1 MIVQQLITGL
11 SIGSV
16 YALLAVGYALVFSVF
31 NFSNFGFGP
40 VMMLGAFGALFA
52 IERTQMALFP
62 AILVA
67 LAVSSVISLLMEVT
81 IYRPMRQ
88 KKALKVYLMIAALGI
103 NTCVPNFCIQLWG
116 GAVRPFPSDWA
127 KVVIRIGNIA
137 IPRADIMAAVLSIT
151 MLILL
156 WCFLYKTKTG
166 LGIRASAFDSNTAG
180 LMGIN
185 VNRVAAVIFLLS
197 GATAGLAG
205 CFYGMKYSV
214 YPNMGV
220 VATKGFV
227 SATVGGLGSLPGAV
241 ISGLL
246 LGFLETIISA
256 YVSTTYR
263 DLVAYGLLVI
273 VLIFKPNGLLGQ
285 VPMTNYKK
293 EDTHGI
299 H

>member
-263 DLVAYGLLVI
+263 ELVAYGLLVI

-285 VPMTNYKK
+285 GAHDKL
-293 EDTHGI
+293 
-299 H
+299 

>member
-1 MIVQQLITGL
+1 MIVQQLITGI

-40 VMMLGAFGALFA
+40 VMMFGAFGALFA
-52 IERTQMALFP
+52 IERTHMALVP

-67 LAVSSVISLLMEVT
+67 LAVAGLISLLMEVT

-127 KVVIRIGNIA
+127 KAVIRIGNVV
-137 IPRADIMAAVLSIT
+137 IPRADVLAAVLSVI
-151 MLILL
+151 MLALL
-156 WCFLYKTKTG
+156 WCFLYKTKVG

-246 LGFLETIISA
+246 LGFLETVISA

-263 DLVAYGLLVI
+263 DLVAYGLLVV
-273 VLIFKPNGLLGQ
+273 VLIVKPNGLLGQ
-285 VPMTNYKK
+285 GAYDKL
-293 EDTHGI
+293 
-299 H
+299 

>member
-52 IERTQMALFP
+52 IEQAHMALFP
-62 AILVA
+62 GILVA
-67 LAVSSVISLLMEVT
+67 LVISGVISLLMEII

-127 KVVIRIGNIA
+127 KVVIRINNIA
-137 IPRADIMAAVLSIT
+137 IPRSDVLAAVLSVI

-156 WCFLYKTKTG
+156 WCFLYKTRTG

-185 VNRVAAVIFLLS
+185 VNRVAAVIFILS
-197 GATAGLAG
+197 GVTAGLAG

-263 DLVAYGLLVI
+263 DLVAYGLLVV
-273 VLIFKPNGLLGQ
+273 VLIFLPNGLLG
-285 VPMTNYKK
+285 KGAHDK
-293 EDTHGI
+293 L
-299 H
+299 

>member
-1 MIVQQLITGL
+1 MILQQLITGV

-52 IERTQMALFP
+52 IERTHMALFP
-62 AILVA
+62 GILVA
-67 LAVSSVISLLMEVT
+67 LAVAAVISLLMEVT

-127 KVVIRIGNIA
+127 KAVIRIGNIA
-137 IPRADIMAAVLSIT
+137 IPRADMLAAVLSVI

-185 VNRVAAVIFLLS
+185 VNRVAAVVFLLS

-227 SATVGGLGSLPGAV
+227 SATVGGLCSLPGAV
-241 ISGLL
+241 ISGLR

-256 YVSTTYR
+256 YGSTTYR

-273 VLIFKPNGLLGQ
+273 VLIFKPNGLLG
-285 VPMTNYKK
+285 KSAHDK
-293 EDTHGI
+293 L
-299 H
+299 

>member
-1 MIVQQLITGL
+1 M
-11 SIGSV
+11 
-16 YALLAVGYALVFSVF
+16 
-31 NFSNFGFGP
+31 
-40 VMMLGAFGALFA
+40 
-52 IERTQMALFP
+52 
-62 AILVA
+62 
-67 LAVSSVISLLMEVT
+67 
-81 IYRPMRQ
+81 
-88 KKALKVYLMIAALGI
+88 YLMIAALGI

-127 KVVIRIGNIA
+127 KAVIRIGNIA
-137 IPRADIMAAVLSIT
+137 IPRADILAAVLSVI

-185 VNRVAAVIFLLS
+185 VNRVAAVVFLLS

-273 VLIFKPNGLLGQ
+273 VLIFKPNGLLG
-285 VPMTNYKK
+285 KSAHDK
-293 EDTHGI
+293 L
-299 H
+299 

>member
-52 IERTQMALFP
+52 IEQAHVALFP
-62 AILVA
+62 SILIA
-67 LAVSSVISLLMEVT
+67 LAVSGVISLLMEVT

-127 KVVIRIGNIA
+127 RVVIRINDIA
-137 IPRADIMAAVLSIT
+137 IPRADILAAVLSIT

-156 WCFLYKTKTG
+156 WCFLYKTRTG

-185 VNRVAAVIFLLS
+185 VNRVAAVIFILS
-197 GATAGLAG
+197 GAPAGLAG

-227 SATVGGLGSLPGAV
+227 SATGGGLGSLPGAV
-241 ISGLL
+241 ISGLI

-263 DLVAYGLLVI
+263 DLVAYGLLVV
-273 VLIFKPNGLLGQ
+273 VLIFLPNGLLG
-285 VPMTNYKK
+285 K
-293 EDTHGI
+293 GI
-299 H
+299 HDKL

>member
-1 MIVQQLITGL
+1 MIVQQLITGV

-52 IERTQMALFP
+52 ISQSGMGLFAGIILAL
-62 AILVA
+62 IVA
-67 LAVSSVISLLMEVT
+67 GFVSYLMEVI

-103 NTCVPNFCIQLWG
+103 NTCIPNFCIQLWG

-127 KVVIRIGNIA
+127 RVVIRFNNVSV
-137 IPRADIMAAVLSIT
+137 PRSDILAAVLSVILL
-151 MLILL
+151 MLL

-241 ISGLL
+241 ISGLI

-263 DLVAYGLLVI
+263 DLVAYGLLVV
-273 VLIFKPNGLLGQ
+273 VLIFKPNGLLG
-285 VPMTNYKK
+285 KSAHDK
-293 EDTHGI
+293 L
-299 H
+299 

>member
-62 AILVA
+62 AILIA
-67 LAVSSVISLLMEVT
+67 LAVSSVISLLMEVW

-137 IPRADIMAAVLSIT
+137 IPRADILAAVLSIT

-156 WCFLYKTKTG
+156 WCFLYRTKTG

-185 VNRVAAVIFLLS
+185 VNAVAAVIFLLS

-285 VPMTNYKK
+285 SAHDKL
-293 EDTHGI
+293 
-299 H
+299 

>member
-1 MIVQQLITGL
+1 MILQQLITGV

-52 IERTQMALFP
+52 IERTHMALFP
-62 AILVA
+62 GILVA
-67 LAVSSVISLLMEVT
+67 LAVAAVISLLMEVT

-127 KVVIRIGNIA
+127 KAVIRIGNIA
-137 IPRADIMAAVLSIT
+137 IPRADILAAVLSVI

-185 VNRVAAVIFLLS
+185 VNRVAAVVFLLS

-227 SATVGGLGSLPGAV
+227 SARRCDLGPASGVSGDDHLCIRLHNLPRSGGLRPAGHCADLQAQRP
-241 ISGLL
+241 SGQ
-246 LGFLETIISA
+246 ERS
-256 YVSTTYR
+256 R
-263 DLVAYGLLVI
+263 
-273 VLIFKPNGLLGQ
+273 
-285 VPMTNYKK
+285 
-293 EDTHGI
+293 
-299 H
+299 

>member
-1 MIVQQLITGL
+1 MIVQQLITGI

-52 IERTQMALFP
+52 IERTHMALVP

-67 LAVSSVISLLMEVT
+67 LAVAGLISLLMEVT

-127 KVVIRIGNIA
+127 KAVIRIGNVV
-137 IPRADIMAAVLSIT
+137 IPRADVLAAVLSVI
-151 MLILL
+151 MLALL
-156 WCFLYKTKTG
+156 WCFLYKTKVG

-220 VATKGFV
+220 VATKGFG

-246 LGFLETIISA
+246 LGFLETVISA

-263 DLVAYGLLVI
+263 DLVAYGLLVV
-273 VLIFKPNGLLGQ
+273 VLIVKPNGLLGQ
-285 VPMTNYKK
+285 GAYDKL
-293 EDTHGI
+293 
-299 H
+299 

>member
-62 AILVA
+62 AILIA
-67 LAVSSVISLLMEVT
+67 LAVSSVISLLMEVW

-137 IPRADIMAAVLSIT
+137 IPRADILAAVLSIT

-156 WCFLYKTKTG
+156 WCFLYRTKTG

-185 VNRVAAVIFLLS
+185 VNAVAAVIFLLS

-285 VPMTNYKK
+285 SAYDKL
-293 EDTHGI
+293 
-299 H
+299 

>member
-11 SIGSV
+11 SFGSV

-52 IERTQMALFP
+52 IEQAHVALFP
-62 AILVA
+62 SILIA
-67 LAVSSVISLLMEVT
+67 LAVSGVISLLMEVT

-127 KVVIRIGNIA
+127 RVVIRINDIA
-137 IPRADIMAAVLSIT
+137 IPRADILAAVLSIT

-156 WCFLYKTKTG
+156 WCFLYKTRTG

-185 VNRVAAVIFLLS
+185 VNRVAAVIFILS
-197 GATAGLAG
+197 GAAAGLAG

-241 ISGLL
+241 ISGLI

-263 DLVAYGLLVI
+263 DLVAYGLLVV
-273 VLIFKPNGLLGQ
+273 VLIFLPNGLLG
-285 VPMTNYKK
+285 K
-293 EDTHGI
+293 GI
-299 H
+299 HDKL

>member
-1 MIVQQLITGL
+1 MIVQQLITGI

-52 IERTQMALFP
+52 IERTHMALVP

-67 LAVSSVISLLMEVT
+67 LAVAGLISLLMEVT

-88 KKALKVYLMIAALGI
+88 RKALKVYLMIAALGI

-127 KVVIRIGNIA
+127 KAVIRIGNVV
-137 IPRADIMAAVLSIT
+137 IPRADVLAAVLSVI
-151 MLILL
+151 MLALL
-156 WCFLYKTKTG
+156 WCFLYKTKVG

-246 LGFLETIISA
+246 LGFLETVISA

-263 DLVAYGLLVI
+263 DLVAYGLLVV
-273 VLIFKPNGLLGQ
+273 VLIVKPNGLLGQ
-285 VPMTNYKK
+285 GAYDKL
-293 EDTHGI
+293 
-299 H
+299 

>member
-1 MIVQQLITGL
+1 MIVQQLITGV

-52 IERTQMALFP
+52 IEKMQMALLP
-62 AILVA
+62 GILVA
-67 LAVSSVISLLMEVT
+67 LAVSGAISLLMEIT

-88 KKALKVYLMIAALGI
+88 KKALKVYLMIAGLGI

-127 KVVIRIGNIA
+127 KAVIRIGNVA
-137 IPRADIMAAVLSIT
+137 IPRADILAAVLSVI

-156 WCFLYKTKTG
+156 WCFLFKTKTG
-166 LGIRASAFDSNTAG
+166 LGIRVSAFDSNTAG

-185 VNRVAAVIFLLS
+185 VNRVAAVVFLLS

-227 SATVGGLGSLPGAV
+227 AATVGGLGSLPGAV

-263 DLVAYGLLVI
+263 DLVAYGLLVV
-273 VLIFKPNGLLGQ
+273 VLVFKPNGLLGQ
-285 VPMTNYKK
+285 GAHDKL
-293 EDTHGI
+293 
-299 H
+299 

>member
-1 MIVQQLITGL
+1 MIIQQLITGI

-52 IERTQMALFP
+52 IERTHMALVP

-67 LAVSSVISLLMEVT
+67 LAVAGLISLLMEVT

-88 KKALKVYLMIAALGI
+88 RKALKVYLMIAALGI

-127 KVVIRIGNIA
+127 KAVIRIGNVV
-137 IPRADIMAAVLSIT
+137 IPRADVLAAVLSVI
-151 MLILL
+151 MLALL
-156 WCFLYKTKTG
+156 WCFLYKTKVG

-227 SATVGGLGSLPGAV
+227 SATVGGLGSLTGAV

-246 LGFLETIISA
+246 LGFLETVISA

-263 DLVAYGLLVI
+263 DLVAYGLLVV
-273 VLIFKPNGLLGQ
+273 VLIVKPNGLLGQ
-285 VPMTNYKK
+285 GAYDKL
-293 EDTHGI
+293 
-299 H
+299 

>member
-1 MIVQQLITGL
+1 M
-11 SIGSV
+11 
-16 YALLAVGYALVFSVF
+16 ALV
-31 NFSNFGFGP
+31 
-40 VMMLGAFGALFA
+40 
-52 IERTQMALFP
+52 P

-67 LAVSSVISLLMEVT
+67 LAVAGLISLLMEVT

-127 KVVIRIGNIA
+127 KAVIRIGNVV
-137 IPRADIMAAVLSIT
+137 IPRADVLAAVLSVI
-151 MLILL
+151 MLALL
-156 WCFLYKTKTG
+156 WCFLYKTKVG

-227 SATVGGLGSLPGAV
+227 SATVGGLGSLTGAV

-246 LGFLETIISA
+246 LGFLETVISA

-263 DLVAYGLLVI
+263 DLVAYGLLVV
-273 VLIFKPNGLLGQ
+273 VLIVKPNGLLGQ
-285 VPMTNYKK
+285 GAYDKL
-293 EDTHGI
+293 
-299 H
+299 

>member
-1 MIVQQLITGL
+1 MIVQQLITGI

-52 IERTQMALFP
+52 IERTHMALVP

-67 LAVSSVISLLMEVT
+67 LAVAGLISLLMEVT

-88 KKALKVYLMIAALGI
+88 RKALKVYLMIAALGI

-127 KVVIRIGNIA
+127 KAVIRIGNVV
-137 IPRADIMAAVLSIT
+137 IPRADVLAAVLTVI
-151 MLILL
+151 MLALL
-156 WCFLYKTKTG
+156 WCFLYKTKVG

-227 SATVGGLGSLPGAV
+227 SATVGGLGSLTGAV

-246 LGFLETIISA
+246 LGFLETVISA

-263 DLVAYGLLVI
+263 DLVAYGLLVV
-273 VLIFKPNGLLGQ
+273 VLIVKPNGLLGQ
-285 VPMTNYKK
+285 GAYDKL
-293 EDTHGI
+293 
-299 H
+299 

>member
-1 MIVQQLITGL
+1 MIVQQLITGI

-52 IERTQMALFP
+52 IEKTHMALFP
-62 AILVA
+62 AILTA
-67 LAVSSVISLLMEVT
+67 LAVAGLISLLMEIT

-103 NTCVPNFCIQLWG
+103 NTCVPNFCIQVWG

-127 KVVIRIGNIA
+127 KAVIRIGGVVG
-137 IPRADIMAAVLSIT
+137 PRADVLAAVLSII
-151 MLILL
+151 MLVLL
-156 WCFLYKTKTG
+156 WCFLFRTKLG

-273 VLIFKPNGLLGQ
+273 VLIIKPNGLLGQ
-285 VPMTNYKK
+285 GAHDKL
-293 EDTHGI
+293 
-299 H
+299 

>member
-1 MIVQQLITGL
+1 MIIQQLITGI

-52 IERTQMALFP
+52 IERTHMALVP

-67 LAVSSVISLLMEVT
+67 LAVAGLISLLMEVT

-127 KVVIRIGNIA
+127 KAVIRIGNVV
-137 IPRADIMAAVLSIT
+137 IPRADVLAAVLSVI
-151 MLILL
+151 MLALL
-156 WCFLYKTKTG
+156 WCFLYKTKVG

-246 LGFLETIISA
+246 LGFLETVISA

-263 DLVAYGLLVI
+263 DLVAYGLLVV
-273 VLIFKPNGLLGQ
+273 VLIVKPNGLLGQ
-285 VPMTNYKK
+285 GAYDKL
-293 EDTHGI
+293 
-299 H
+299 

>member
-1 MIVQQLITGL
+1 MIVQQLITGV

-52 IERTQMALFP
+52 IEKLQMALLP
-62 AILVA
+62 GILVA
-67 LAVSSVISLLMEVT
+67 LAVSGAISLLMEIT

-88 KKALKVYLMIAALGI
+88 KKALKVYLMIAGLGI

-127 KVVIRIGNIA
+127 KAVIRIGNVA
-137 IPRADIMAAVLSIT
+137 IPRADILAAVLSVS

-156 WCFLYKTKTG
+156 WCFLFKTKTG

-185 VNRVAAVIFLLS
+185 VNRVAAVVFLLS

-227 SATVGGLGSLPGAV
+227 AATVGGLGSLPGAV

-263 DLVAYGLLVI
+263 DLVAYGLLVV
-273 VLIFKPNGLLGQ
+273 VLVFKPNGLLGQ
-285 VPMTNYKK
+285 GAHDKL
-293 EDTHGI
+293 
-299 H
+299 

>member
-52 IERTQMALFP
+52 IQQAHVALFP
-62 AILVA
+62 GILVA
-67 LAVSSVISLLMEVT
+67 LVVSGAISLLMEVT

-88 KKALKVYLMIAALGI
+88 KRALKVYLMIAALGI

-127 KVVIRIGNIA
+127 KVVIRINNIA
-137 IPRADIMAAVLSIT
+137 IPRADVLAAVLSLT

-156 WCFLYKTKTG
+156 WCFLYKTRTG

-185 VNRVAAVIFLLS
+185 VNQVAAVIFLLS

-263 DLVAYGLLVI
+263 DLVAYGLLVV
-273 VLIFKPNGLLGQ
+273 VLIFMPNGLLG
-285 VPMTNYKK
+285 KGAHDK
-293 EDTHGI
+293 L
-299 H
+299 

>member
-116 GAVRPFPSDWA
+116 GAVHPFPSDWA

-246 LGFLETIISA
+246 FGFLETIISA

-285 VPMTNYKK
+285 GAHDKL
-293 EDTHGI
+293 
-299 H
+299 

>member
-285 VPMTNYKK
+285 GCLLYTSPSPR
-293 EDTHGI
+293 DA
-299 H
+299 

>member
-1 MIVQQLITGL
+1 MIVQQLITGI

-52 IERTQMALFP
+52 IERTHMALVP

-67 LAVSSVISLLMEVT
+67 LAVAGLISLLMEVT

-127 KVVIRIGNIA
+127 KAVIRIGNVV
-137 IPRADIMAAVLSIT
+137 IPRADVLAAVLSVI
-151 MLILL
+151 MLALL
-156 WCFLYKTKTG
+156 WCFLYKTKVG

-246 LGFLETIISA
+246 LGFLETVISA

-263 DLVAYGLLVI
+263 DLVAYGLLVV
-273 VLIFKPNGLLGQ
+273 VLIVKPNGLLGQ
-285 VPMTNYKK
+285 GAYDKL
-293 EDTHGI
+293 
-299 H
+299 

>member
-1 MIVQQLITGL
+1 MIVQQLITGV

-52 IERTQMALFP
+52 IEKLQMALLP
-62 AILVA
+62 GILVA
-67 LAVSSVISLLMEVT
+67 LAVSGAISLLMEIT

-88 KKALKVYLMIAALGI
+88 KKALKVYLMIAGLGI

-127 KVVIRIGNIA
+127 KAVIRIGNVA
-137 IPRADIMAAVLSIT
+137 IPRADILAAVLSVI

-156 WCFLYKTKTG
+156 WCFLFKTKTG

-185 VNRVAAVIFLLS
+185 VNRVAAVVFLLS

-227 SATVGGLGSLPGAV
+227 AATVGGLGSLPGAV

-256 YVSTTYR
+256 YVSTIYR
-263 DLVAYGLLVI
+263 DLVAYGLLVV
-273 VLIFKPNGLLGQ
+273 VLVFKPNGLLGQ
-285 VPMTNYKK
+285 GAHDKL
-293 EDTHGI
+293 
-299 H
+299 

>member
-1 MIVQQLITGL
+1 MIVQQLITGI

-52 IERTQMALFP
+52 IERTHMALVP

-67 LAVSSVISLLMEVT
+67 LAVAGLISLLMEVT

-127 KVVIRIGNIA
+127 KAVIRIGNVV
-137 IPRADIMAAVLSIT
+137 IPRADVLAAVLSVI
-151 MLILL
+151 MLALL
-156 WCFLYKTKTG
+156 WCFLYKTKVG

-185 VNRVAAVIFLLS
+185 VNRVAAVIFLLL

-227 SATVGGLGSLPGAV
+227 SATVGGLGSLTGAV

-246 LGFLETIISA
+246 LGFLETVISA

-263 DLVAYGLLVI
+263 DLVAYGLLVV
-273 VLIFKPNGLLGQ
+273 VLIVKPNGLLGQ
-285 VPMTNYKK
+285 GAYDKL
-293 EDTHGI
+293 
-299 H
+299 

>member
-285 VPMTNYKK
+285 GAHDKL
-293 EDTHGI
+293 
-299 H
+299 

>member
-1 MIVQQLITGL
+1 MIVQQLITGV

-52 IERTQMALFP
+52 IEKLQMALLP
-62 AILVA
+62 GILVA
-67 LAVSSVISLLMEVT
+67 LAVSGAISLLMEIT

-88 KKALKVYLMIAALGI
+88 KKALKVYLMIAGLGI

-127 KVVIRIGNIA
+127 KAVIRIGNVA
-137 IPRADIMAAVLSIT
+137 IPRADILAAVLSVI

-156 WCFLYKTKTG
+156 WCFLFKTKTG

-185 VNRVAAVIFLLS
+185 VNRVAAVVFLLS

-227 SATVGGLGSLPGAV
+227 AATVGGLGSLPGAV

-263 DLVAYGLLVI
+263 DLVAYGLLVV
-273 VLIFKPNGLLGQ
+273 VLVFKPNGLLGQ
-285 VPMTNYKK
+285 GAHDKL
-293 EDTHGI
+293 
-299 H
+299 